1 MSMGLAPCS
10 LKKGGAL
17 TPPPEGDSPTLVGKS
32 AKLAKIIDDTKNE
45 LTQGKYTLGEKIEKM
60 NKDFETLE
68 GLKRATDKEA
78 SLPDSLKNFLAA
90 QLELNRETIEGFKA
104 LSCAMEGWGNCVTQ
118 IDESFKDLN
127 KDISFGNKQV
137 AQVNNKLKSVD
148 DKVNQKKVIEEV
160 RKADM
165 TLKIVQLK
173 VDMQTDNRD
182 DCLSEGAK
190 AALKACKNPNK
201 VKNKLKKLNVA
212 SAANNSYVLDAGH
225 HVDLKVICNSREDR
239 FALDKE
245 LKNEGLKTAFYWPS
259 AIFKQ
264 IKAIRQKYFE
274 QGSIKVDNESIDM
287 TKVDLL
293 IRPTRSCERLVIKLR
308 PKGGGN
314 FVFLETIGMPFNND
328 LSLCGSRF
336 WKV

>member
-1 MSMGLAPCS
+1 M
-10 LKKGGAL
+10 
-17 TPPPEGDSPTLVGKS
+17 
-32 AKLAKIIDDTKNE
+32 
-45 LTQGKYTLGEKIEKM
+45 
-60 NKDFETLE
+60 
-68 GLKRATDKEA
+68 
-78 SLPDSLKNFLAA
+78 
-90 QLELNRETIEGFKA
+90 
-104 LSCAMEGWGNCVTQ
+104 
-118 IDESFKDLN
+118 
-127 KDISFGNKQV
+127 
-137 AQVNNKLKSVD
+137 
-148 DKVNQKKVIEEV
+148 
-160 RKADM
+160 
-165 TLKIVQLK
+165 
-173 VDMQTDNRD
+173 
-182 DCLSEGAK
+182 
-190 AALKACKNPNK
+190 
-201 VKNKLKKLNVA
+201 
-212 SAANNSYVLDAGH
+212 LDAGH

-308 PKGGGN
+308 PKAGGN